1 MKSLLRFTGRLSFT
15 CGENLLR
22 EISVRLVSCGGGYML
37 ICERRQALL
46 MLQFLLRRCFA
57 MSLFLLF
64 GAALAHA
71 QGGIVLVQHA
81 GKDAGTT
88 LSSSLAFP
96 LNNTAGNWIGVVIR
110 AGHSGQSFAVSDTR
124 ANTYQQAVLFNQTLD
139 TPNGDTFAIFY
150 AENIAGGAN
159 TVTVS
164 ESMSNNTLRF
174 AILEYSGLATSNSLD
189 LTSTAVAQGNGTAA
203 NSGNATTAAGNL
215 VLGEVIS
222 GLVAT
227 YTTGTWY
234 TIEERVPAA
243 PNTKLIVE
251 DQIQGTAGGIAASAT
266 LSPSNSW
273 GAAVA
278 AFRAAGAGGGT
289 PAGMTANAGT
299 TPQSATIS
307 TAFANALAVTVKDA
321 GSNPVS
327 GVNVTFTAPGAGA
340 SGVFGN
346 STATITVATNASG
359 VASAPFTA
367 NATAGGPYT
376 VTAAATGLTT
386 VNFSL
391 TNTAAPPTTMT
402 ANAGTTP
409 QSAAINTAF
418 ANALAVTVKDAGSNP
433 VSGVNVTFTAPGAGA
448 SGVFSNSTA
457 TITVVTNASGMAA
470 APFTANATAGG
481 PYTVT
486 AAATGLTTV
495 NFSLTNLSASGPIA
509 LVQHASSDAGTTKS
523 STLAFPSSNTAGNFI
538 AVVIRAGKT
547 GQLFTVTDFRQN
559 TYRKAM
565 QFNETIDST
574 TLGIFYA
581 ENIAGGADTITV
593 SDTISGTMRFAI
605 LEYSGVA
612 MANSLDG
619 AAVAAQGTSASPNSG
634 IVTTTTSGD
643 LVLAGISTANT
654 ANFTAGSGYF
664 ARDFVPAEPNTKL
677 LVEDQ
682 IQSVAGNISASA
694 SLGASDNWGAAVAAF
709 KSAAGSGGTGPSI
722 TGLSPASGASGT
734 TVTISGLN
742 FGSTQGSST
751 VTFNGT
757 IATPMNWAAT
767 TIMVSVPAG
776 ASTGN
781 VVVTVGGVAS
791 NGVSFAVLLP
801 PSITSLTPNSGAI
814 GTSVTIAGANFGTS
828 QGSSTVTFNGVAATP
843 TIWSATS
850 ITATVPNGA
859 ITGNVVVTVGGVLS
873 NGVAFT
879 VTNPGPSISTLSLS
893 QGPVGASI
901 TITGLNFGALQGA
914 STLTFG
920 GTAATPTSW
929 SDTSIDAPVPSGA
942 TTGNVVV
949 TVNNFPSNGLP
960 FIVTPPPV
968 INNISP
974 TAGPIG
980 TVVTINGTNF
990 GPTIGTRASIV
1001 LFNGITARPNNW
1013 SDTQILVPVPA
1024 GATTGNVV
1032 VSLSGVL
1039 SNGVK
1044 FTVASPPSITNLNPS
1059 SGPVGTSVTI
1069 SGANFGATQGTSA
1082 VTFNGLTASP
1092 TSWNDLTI
1100 TVPVPSGASTGNVVV
1115 TVNGLASPGVNFSVP
1130 SSGAPITLVQHTR
1143 LD

>member
-46 MLQFLLRRCFA
+46 MLQFLPRCFA

-227 YTTGTWY
+227 YTTGTGY

-299 TPQSATIS
+299 TPQSAAIN

-346 STATITVATNASG
+346 STATITVVTNASG

-547 GQLFTVTDFRQN
+547 GQLFTITDSRQN
-559 TYRKAM
+559 TYRQAV
-565 QFNETIDST
+565 QFNVTIDVPNGD

-581 ENIAGGADTITV
+581 ENIAGGANTITV
-593 SDTISGTMRFAI
+593 SDTILGTLRFAI

-612 MANSLDG
+612 PANSLDG
-619 AAVAAQGTSASPNSG
+619 TAAAAQGTNASPNSG
-634 IVTTTTSGD
+634 NLTTTASGD
-643 LVLAGISTANT
+643 LLLGAIMTGNPAS
-654 ANFTAGSGYF
+654 FTAGTGF
-664 ARDFVPAEPNTKL
+664 RIEDFVPAEPNTKL
-677 LVEDQ
+677 VSEDQ
-682 IQSVAGNISASA
+682 LQTVIGPASA
-694 SLGASDNWGAAVAAF
+694 MATLGASDPWGAALAAF
-709 KSAAGSGGTGPSI
+709 KSATGSPPPPISISVLPTTASVGTG
-722 TGLSPASGASGT
+722 TGAQNFTATVQNDFRNGGVLWTLSGAGC
-734 TVTISGLN
+734 
-742 FGSTQGSST
+742 
-751 VTFNGT
+751 
-757 IATPMNWAAT
+757 
-767 TIMVSVPAG
+767 
-776 ASTGN
+776 
-781 VVVTVGGVAS
+781 
-791 NGVSFAVLLP
+791 
-801 PSITSLTPNSGAI
+801 SGATC
-814 GTSVTIAGANFGTS
+814 GTLSNVSSTSVTYTGPTS
-828 QGSSTVTFNGVAATP
+828 IPNPPAVTLTATSVTDNTKTATATITVVQGQIGVSVSPKRAAVTMSTLQSVQFTSTVFNDPSNSGVT
-843 TIWSATS
+843 WS
-850 ITATVPNGA
+850 VDN
-859 ITGNVVVTVGGVLS
+859 N
-873 NGVAFT
+873 N
-879 VTNPGPSISTLSLS
+879 
-893 QGPVGASI
+893 
-901 TITGLNFGALQGA
+901 
-914 STLTFG
+914 G
-920 GTAATPTSW
+920 GTAASGTVSATGLYTPGTQPGVHIVTATSVANAAVSASSSVAVTDLAGVYMHHNDLQRTGQNLQEYALTPANVGSSAFTKLFSCPVDGYVYAQPLW
-929 SDTSIDAPVPSGA
+929 VANLTVGGANHNVVFIATENDSVYAFDADSPSCLQLWKTSFLGANVTTMSWLDTSS
-942 TTGNVVV
+942 
-949 TVNNFPSNGLP
+949 
-960 FIVTPPPV
+960 TP
-968 INNISP
+968 
-974 TAGPIG
+974 
-980 TVVTINGTNF
+980 
-990 GPTIGTRASIV
+990 
-1001 LFNGITARPNNW
+1001 
-1013 SDTQILVPVPA
+1013 
-1024 GATTGNVV
+1024 
-1032 VSLSGVL
+1032 
-1039 SNGVK
+1039 
-1044 FTVASPPSITNLNPS
+1044 
-1059 SGPVGTSVTI
+1059 
-1069 SGANFGATQGTSA
+1069 
-1082 VTFNGLTASP
+1082 
-1092 TSWNDLTI
+1092 
-1100 TVPVPSGASTGNVVV
+1100 
-1115 TVNGLASPGVNFSVP
+1115 
-1130 SSGAPITLVQHTR
+1130 
-1143 LD
+1143 